1 MNAGAIV
8 YTILRSTHS
17 LVLAFQQLVS
27 LHPFQQK
34 ASNAIVKMKKKMMMM
49 KKMIL
54 GMLRWRFHS
63 QIKFPQAIHSA
74 S

>member
-8 YTILRSTHS
+8 STILRSTHS

-34 ASNAIVKMKKKMMMM
+34 ASNGIAKMKMM

-63 QIKFPQAIHSA
+63 QIKSPQAIHSA